1 MTLSSPPAG
10 WTRQASQHL
19 AALCLSVAAVCFT
32 AASGS
37 PALCFVCSSPGPL
50 QHRRRQHANLDMVS
64 SAVAGIAQAGQNSLD
79 AVARSSGAA
88 ENLRRH
94 ASELERALA
103 AFKVELAN

>member
-1 MTLSSPPAG
+1 
-10 WTRQASQHL
+10 
-19 AALCLSVAAVCFT
+19 
-32 AASGS
+32 
-37 PALCFVCSSPGPL
+37 
-50 QHRRRQHANLDMVS
+50 MVS